1 MRVIENARAKSA
13 VLVLALSL
21 LFAGDAWRYTAGW
34 WVFGVLAVGM
44 GVASTWLLI
53 VQRRRLLRGGL
64 PYPLIAF
71 LALAVLSLAWSYYR
85 GATLIG
91 LGTTAIIVTSALA
104 VAINYGWGEI
114 LRALSFTLRLI
125 IGLSLA
131 FELFVSLVLQRP
143 ILPFHTQPGVDY
155 SDYEKI
161 PKMLYWSRNELFEVF
176 DEGRI
181 QGIVGNANHLGLIAL
196 FAAIAVCIELADR
209 KISRA
214 RGIAW
219 LVVIAATLV
228 FTRSATVTVAL
239 IGVALV
245 AVAVLI
251 VRRASTPRARAIVY
265 ASILGAVVAG
275 IAIVIAFGSTLL
287 ELLGKSPDLT
297 GRLGIWEKVVVLG
310 QERPWFGWGWV
321 SFWNPSVAPFDNLA
335 FRNGVRQLQAHN
347 VWIDVWFQLGII
359 GVILFAAL
367 VLSTAA
373 RSWSLAVDLPQVSPS
388 GPSKPTAL
396 ALLPLL
402 LLTALLV
409 QSVAESRL
417 IVEFGFFFLV
427 VIAVKTKK
435 PASEVVD

>member
-1 MRVIENARAKSA
+1 MRVIVSPRTRFAL
-13 VLVLALSL
+13 LVLALSL

-34 WVFGVLAVGM
+34 WVFGILGVGM
-44 GVASTWLLI
+44 GVASTVLLI
-53 VQRRRLLRGGL
+53 VQRKRLLRGGL

-71 LALAVLSLAWSYYR
+71 LALAVLSIAWSYYR

-91 LGTTAIIVTSALA
+91 LGTTAIIVTSALV
-104 VAINYGWGEI
+104 VAINFGWGEI
-114 LRALSFTLRLI
+114 LRALSFTLRLV
-125 IGLSLA
+125 IGLSLV
-131 FELFVSLVLQRP
+131 FELFVSLVLRRP

-155 SDYEKI
+155 SDYETI
-161 PKMLYWSRNELFEVF
+161 PKMLYWSRNELFDVF

-209 KISRA
+209 KISR
-214 RGIAW
+214 RKGLTW
-219 LVVIAATLV
+219 LVVVAATLV

-239 IGVALV
+239 VGVVLV
-245 AVAVLI
+245 AIAVLV
-251 VRRASTPRARAIVY
+251 VRRATTPRARALVY
-265 ASILGAVVAG
+265 AGLLAAIAAG
-275 IAIVIAFGSTLL
+275 VAIVIAFGSSLL

-297 GRLGIWEKVVVLG
+297 GRFGIWEKVIALA
-310 QERPWFGWGWV
+310 QERPVFGWGWV

-347 VWIDVWFQLGII
+347 VWIDVLFQLGII
-359 GVILFAAL
+359 GLVIFAAL
-367 VLSTAA
+367 VVSTAS
-373 RSWSLAVDLPQVSPS
+373 RSWSLAVDLPQVSPR

-396 ALLPLL
+396 SLLPLL
-402 LLTALLV
+402 LLTALVV

-417 IVEFGFFFLV
+417 ILEFGFFFLI

-435 PASEVVD
+435 PAAEIED